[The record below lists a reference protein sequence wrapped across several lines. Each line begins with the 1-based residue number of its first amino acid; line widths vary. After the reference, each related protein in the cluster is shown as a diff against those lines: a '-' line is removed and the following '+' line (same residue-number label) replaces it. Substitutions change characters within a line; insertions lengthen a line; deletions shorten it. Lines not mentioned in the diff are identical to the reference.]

1 MNWFERLLPKEP
13 TQPEPQIT
21 PIGKSIDIG
30 SETWGFVHTW
40 ATSEIAR
47 LRESNDSALFDATK
61 TAHTRGR
68 IKALKDLI
76 ALPDKKT
83 RERKPASEDY

>member
-1 MNWFERLLPKEP
+1 MSWFDFVFKVKPAYSKEL
-13 TQPEPQIT
+13 QIT
-21 PIGKSIDIG
+21 PAGKSIDIG

-40 ATSEIAR
+40 ATSELAR
-47 LRESNDSALFDATK
+47 LRESNDSALLDADK
-61 TAHTRGR
+61 TAHVRGR

-83 RERKPASEDY
+83 RERRQDY

>member
-1 MNWFERLLPKEP
+1 MRWFGAK
-13 TQPEPQIT
+13 PESSEELQIT

-30 SETWGFVHTW
+30 SETWGFIHTW

-47 LRESNDSALFDATK
+47 LRESNDSVMLDDTK
-61 TAHTRGR
+61 TAHIRGR

-76 ALPDKKT
+76 VLPDKKT
-83 RERKPASEDY
+83 RERKTAPEEDY